1 MQPTVLVTP
10 SSFYSASHAIARGV
24 LATKHRGLVVLRL
37 APIVAGMLGR
47 ALVLV
52 VVLLLWRFAL
62 CADVVAVPYVVQ
74 GLDGG
79 LKLLNGLVDGLQES
93 GKGLVVVLDSHGHG
107 FLDFAVLEERDLYL
121 SASPKT

>member
-47 ALVLV
+47 ALV
-52 VVLLLWRFAL
+52 VVLLLLRRFAL
-62 CADVVAVPYVVQ
+62 CAGIVAVPHVVQ

-79 LKLLNGLVDGLQES
+79 LKLLNGLVDGLQEN

-107 FLDFAVLEERDLYL
+107 FLDFAVLEEEDLYL
-121 SASPKT
+121 SASSKN

>member
-47 ALVLV
+47 ALV
-52 VVLLLWRFAL
+52 VVLLLLRRFAL
-62 CADVVAVPYVVQ
+62 CAGVVAVPYVVQ

-107 FLDFAVLEERDLYL
+107 FLDFAVLEEEDLYL
-121 SASPKT
+121 SASPNN

>member
-1 MQPTVLVTP
+1 
-10 SSFYSASHAIARGV
+10 
-24 LATKHRGLVVLRL
+24 
-37 APIVAGMLGR
+37 MLGR

-62 CADVVAVPYVVQ
+62 CASVVAVPHVVQ

-107 FLDFAVLEERDLYL
+107 FLDFAVLEEEDLYL
-121 SASPKT
+121 SASPKNEMLYFQK